1 MEQDQCPKERNG
13 PTRWTLEVDIKVMGF
28 TVLQQSLDVCQMQ
41 CTAPLTQI
49 ITLGQQLI
57 HLE

>member
-1 MEQDQCPKERNG
+1 MEQDQWPKEWKG
-13 PTRWTLEVDIKVMGF
+13 PTRWTLEGDTKEMGR
-28 TVLQQSLDVCQMQ
+28 TVLQQFLDVYQMQ
-41 CTAPLTQI
+41 CTTPLTQI